1 MVRQEKYWLKGVDQK
16 QKENYNISGVL
27 TQEEEGDRKM
37 QEEAKPDTTKEMKS
51 NLGESPNV
59 VFSFDTTSS
68 MMPCIQQVRQ
78 KLRDLVEMMSADIPG
93 LKIGLIAHGD
103 YCDGD
108 NAVAFLDLTDDLE
121 KIMTFI
127 NTAPNTSGGDA
138 PECYEYALQTAR
150 KMSWPKEGG
159 SVVIIGDDEPHEVNP
174 NNINW
179 REEVRQMLELNVKVF
194 PMQCLFHNSREA
206 VNAFWEEVSQISET
220 PLLML
225 ESFGDSANTLEAV
238 AYASSGVAAYDT
250 YKSKFATEVTS
261 GVRACAT
268 SNLVDNQSK
277 LEAYSKTFTK
287 AE

>member
-1 MVRQEKYWLKGVDQK
+1 
-16 QKENYNISGVL
+16 
-27 TQEEEGDRKM
+27 M
-37 QEEAKPDTTKEMKS
+37 QEEVKPNTTKEMKS
-51 NLGESPNV
+51 NLGGSPNV
-59 VFSFDTTSS
+59 VFSFDTTGS
-68 MMPCIQQVRQ
+68 MNPCIQQVRQ
-78 KLRDLVEMMSADIPG
+78 KLRDLIEMMTADIPG

-108 NAVAFLDLTDDLE
+108 NAIAFLDLTDDLE

-127 NTAPNTSGGDA
+127 NTTPNTSGGDP

-159 SVVIIGDDEPHEVNP
+159 SVVLIGDDEPHEVNP

-179 REEVRQMLELNVKVF
+179 RDELRQMLELNVKVF
-194 PMQCLFHNSREA
+194 PMQCLFSNLR
-206 VNAFWEEVSQISET
+206 VNANEFWEEVSQISGT

-238 AYASSGVAAYDT
+238 SYAASGGAAYDA
-250 YKSKFATEVTS
+250 YKGKFASEVSS
-261 GVRACAT
+261 GMRSCAT

-277 LEAYSKTFTK
+277 LETYANSPKG
-287 AE
+287 